1 MVNTSTLFS
10 LFISRAGLVNATV
23 PLELSTYLLKE
34 KDYVPWATALEH
46 FQHWSTSLSEASPYR
61 LFEQYVKKLLTPIS
75 HHIGWEDT
83 GSHLEKLMRS
93 DILAAAVL
101 VGVDTVVKESKSKFN
116 GWMEKGFRIPPNLR
130 EVVYYAGKY

>member
-1 MVNTSTLFS
+1 M
-10 LFISRAGLVNATV
+10 
-23 PLELSTYLLKE
+23 
-34 KDYVPWATALEH
+34 
-46 FQHWSTSLSEASPYR
+46 
-61 LFEQYVKKLLTPIS
+61 KKLLTPIS